1 MITIKIITPL
11 GLYKDGSVEAV
22 HLITVE
28 GDTTILPNHIPMVAM
43 LKTSSCSLKEKGVY
57 KDYAIAGGLMQFAD
71 NEMRILT
78 DAIEGREEID
88 IERAKRAKQRAEARL
103 AKQDSR
109 TNIKRAEVALAKAI
123 NRIHVYGDKR

>member
-11 GLYKDGSVEAV
+11 GLYKDGEVEAV
-22 HLITVE
+22 HLTTVE
-28 GDTTILPNHIPMVAM
+28 GETTILPNHIPMVAM
-43 LKTSSCSLKEKGVY
+43 LKTSKCSLKEIGVY
-57 KDYAIAGGLMQFAD
+57 KDYEIAGGLMQFAD
-71 NEMRILT
+71 NEIRVLA

-88 IERAKRAKQRAEARL
+88 IERARRAKERAEARL

-109 TNIKRAEVALAKAI
+109 TNLKRAEVALAKAI